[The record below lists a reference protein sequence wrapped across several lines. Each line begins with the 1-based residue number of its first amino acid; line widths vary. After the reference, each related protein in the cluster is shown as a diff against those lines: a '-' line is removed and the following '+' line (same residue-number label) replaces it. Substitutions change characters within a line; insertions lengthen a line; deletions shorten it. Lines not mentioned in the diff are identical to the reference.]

1 MDDIHLPL
9 LRHGRSQADDEDRH
23 EGRYDAPLTDVGR
36 AQAARL
42 AAQWVTS
49 RVRFDSVTSSTL
61 RRAESARGGG
71 AARWAGAATSGP

>member
-1 MDDIHLPL
+1 M
-9 LRHGRSQADDEDRH
+9 RHGRSQAGDEDRH

-49 RVRFDSVTSSTL
+49 RVRFDSVT
-61 RRAESARGGG
+61 
-71 AARWAGAATSGP
+71 